1 MCVKITGRSI
11 VGELVKCEMYI
22 FRCVSFTIRISFNAI
37 VKREK
42 KERKTIPGICVIV
55 RRIFLVYRPGYGQC
69 STNVTRLAS
78 HDSRYKRANILNT
91 GGIHVLRWITSEHKK
106 DFSERKSG
114 CTDPMM
120 HFDPLLTCVARI
132 RKVKR
137 FKSCSLVLFVNRFDE
152 PLFVIFI
159 NFSTTIYI
167 DIHTFY
173 TRA

>member
-1 MCVKITGRSI
+1 
-11 VGELVKCEMYI
+11 MYVHDNEPVNYI
-22 FRCVSFTIRISFNAI
+22 CFQLFFPLCFLTLPFVFSQFGAANFLSKRESNRNCNLI
-37 VKREK
+37 VKRK
-42 KERKTIPGICVIV
+42 KIKEARFYGNLSILTT
-55 RRIFLVYRPGYGQC
+55 IFLVYRPGYGQC

-106 DFSERKSG
+106 DFSERESG

-137 FKSCSLVLFVNRFDE
+137 FKSCSLVLFANRFDE
-152 PLFVIFI
+152 PLFAIL
-159 NFSTTIYI
+159 
-167 DIHTFY
+167 
-173 TRA
+173 